1 MKQIPQNI
9 RVPYDALLV
18 RKQIPRSSLQNYRK
32 WLRYYLDFCDKYK
45 FNQFEKNS
53 ATSFLKKLKEKRQS
67 GKIWDQGLIS
77 DYRESN
83 FIGFDMKSAWHYPLL
98 KLLLGKQGPSAE
110 LKECQDRIP
119 GLKPCGLDLLHR
131 YFIFRATPQ
140 PGPLCRIRPGACRR

>member
-9 RVPYDALLV
+9 MEPYDALLL
-18 RKQIPRSSLQNYRK
+18 RKQITRSSLQNYRK
-32 WLRYYLDFCDKYK
+32 WLRYYLDFCHKYK

-83 FIGFDMKSAWHYPLL
+83 FIGFDMKSAWHSPALNSLL
-98 KLLLGKQGPSAE
+98 DKQSS
-110 LKECQDRIP
+110 R
-119 GLKPCGLDLLHR
+119 HR
-131 YFIFRATPQ
+131 AKRM
-140 PGPLCRIRPGACRR
+140 

>member
-67 GKIWDQGLIS
+67 GKIWDQGLIG

-83 FIGFDMKSAWHYPLL
+83 FVGFDMKSAWHSPPL
-98 KLLLGKQGPSAE
+98 KLLIGKGP
-110 LKECQDRIP
+110 R
-119 GLKPCGLDLLHR
+119 HR
-131 YFIFRATPQ
+131 AKRM
-140 PGPLCRIRPGACRR
+140 